1 MVHLRMAKTYDVVII
16 GSGPG
21 GYVGA
26 IRAVQ
31 LGLTVALVE
40 RDKPGGVCLNVGCIP
55 SKSLIHQAEIF
66 THGTALTK
74 LGAKIDLSGFNY
86 AKVQGESAKA
96 AATLSA
102 GVQFL
107 IKKNKIDYISGT
119 GAIAGKTSVKVTG
132 SDGKSSTVTGK
143 NIIIATGGRPRELP
157 GFKFDEKQI
166 ISSTGAL
173 SIKKLPKALVILG
186 AGVIGMEFAHIMSS
200 FGVKVTVVEL
210 LPEILLG
217 ADVEFAKQMRETFTK
232 RGVTFL
238 TNAKAEKVKTGKDG
252 ITLSITHDGK
262 PSTLEADALLVAVGR
277 APNSE
282 NLGLDSVG
290 IKTERGFISTG
301 DYYQTACPNIYAVG
315 DVINT
320 PQLAHVASKESEIVV
335 EHIAGNKTR
344 HARFP
349 ADLYPAAVYTDPE
362 LAWFGPTAEALK
374 ERGLKEGT
382 DYQAVTF
389 PYRGAGKSVAIG
401 ASDGRVKI
409 YFSKK
414 HHEILGAH
422 IIGKNATELIHE
434 LLLAKQAELLPED
447 IAEMV
452 HAHPTLSEATMEAA
466 RMAEGWAIHV

>member
-1 MVHLRMAKTYDVVII
+1 MII

-173 SIKKLPKALVILG
+173 SIKKAPES
-186 AGVIGMEFAHIMSS
+186 AGYPWGRCYRY
-200 FGVKVTVVEL
+200 GVCSHYEQL
-210 LPEILLG
+210 WSEG
-217 ADVEFAKQMRETFTK
+217 
-232 RGVTFL
+232 
-238 TNAKAEKVKTGKDG
+238 DG
-252 ITLSITHDGK
+252 
-262 PSTLEADALLVAVGR
+262 GR
-277 APNSE
+277 AAA
-282 NLGLDSVG
+282 
-290 IKTERGFISTG
+290 G
-301 DYYQTACPNIYAVG
+301 DTPRCRCRVRQT
-315 DVINT
+315 D
-320 PQLAHVASKESEIVV
+320 
-335 EHIAGNKTR
+335 
-344 HARFP
+344 AR
-349 ADLYPAAVYTDPE
+349 DI
-362 LAWFGPTAEALK
+362 
-374 ERGLKEGT
+374 
-382 DYQAVTF
+382 YQARRDVSDK
-389 PYRGAGKSVAIG
+389 RQGRKSKDRQG
-401 ASDGRVKI
+401 
-409 YFSKK
+409 
-414 HHEILGAH
+414 
-422 IIGKNATELIHE
+422 TEL
-434 LLLAKQAELLPED
+434 P
-447 IAEMV
+447 
-452 HAHPTLSEATMEAA
+452 
-466 RMAEGWAIHV
+466 

>member
-1 MVHLRMAKTYDVVII
+1 M
-16 GSGPG
+16 
-21 GYVGA
+21 
-26 IRAVQ
+26 
-31 LGLTVALVE
+31 
-40 RDKPGGVCLNVGCIP
+40 
-55 SKSLIHQAEIF
+55 
-66 THGTALTK
+66 
-74 LGAKIDLSGFNY
+74 
-86 AKVQGESAKA
+86 
-96 AATLSA
+96 
-102 GVQFL
+102 
-107 IKKNKIDYISGT
+107 
-119 GAIAGKTSVKVTG
+119 
-132 SDGKSSTVTGK
+132 
-143 NIIIATGGRPRELP
+143 
-157 GFKFDEKQI
+157 
-166 ISSTGAL
+166 
-173 SIKKLPKALVILG
+173 
-186 AGVIGMEFAHIMSS
+186 
-200 FGVKVTVVEL
+200 
-210 LPEILLG
+210 
-217 ADVEFAKQMRETFTK
+217 
-232 RGVTFL
+232 
-238 TNAKAEKVKTGKDG
+238 
-252 ITLSITHDGK
+252 SITHDGK

-335 EHIAGNKTR
+335 EHIAGNKVR

-414 HHEILGAH
+414 HHEILGGAH
-422 IIGKNATELIHE
+422 HRQERNRAYPRAPAGKTGR
-434 LLLAKQAELLPED
+434 
-447 IAEMV
+447 
-452 HAHPTLSEATMEAA
+452 TAA
-466 RMAEGWAIHV
+466 RGYCRNGTRAPDSLRGNHGSRPYGRGMGDTRITAPAPACTRECVR